1 MCLGL
6 LTFKEGTVAAFVIV
20 VTRNLSNLGISF
32 LCVWG
37 PPSFGYWVSI
47 GIWTSFLMFNIANFI
62 FRSGPDVATFPPHC
76 TLKVQAQ
83 QGAGG
88 LALLRPHR
96 PLAEAGPG
104 RQAALMSSLG
114 RYCAC
119 WASSLACCWG
129 WKWQRCAWMFVCS
142 CALVAEESRHA
153 EVAFGEGQEL
163 LLQSASAGLQVRL
176 SDQID
181 KTWSS

>member
-1 MCLGL
+1 M
-6 LTFKEGTVAAFVIV
+6 
-20 VTRNLSNLGISF
+20 VTQNLSNLGISF

-37 PPSFGYWVSI
+37 PPSFGYWVRI
-47 GIWTSFLMFNIANFI
+47 GISTSVLMFDIVNFI

-83 QGAGG
+83 QGTGG

-96 PLAEAGPG
+96 PLAEANPSH
-104 RQAALMSSLG
+104 QAAFMSSLG

-119 WASSLACCWG
+119 WASSLACWWG

-153 EVAFGEGQEL
+153 EVAFWGGQEL
-163 LLQSASAGLQVRL
+163 LLQSTCAGLQVRL